1 MNIKTIMNGMADSK
15 HIKCAQNCI
24 TNNTDNLMT
33 EDSIPV
39 ECILWKGLQNT
50 ALWTVEEMKKLQHNY
65 KSQKIIKFIDK
76 YRRNS
81 TEHADI
87 MSCNGISKIS

>member
-1 MNIKTIMNGMADSK
+1 MSPIQHAELQVHIVPCFILHSGCMNIKTIMNGMADSK

-39 ECILWKGLQNT
+39 ECIL
-50 ALWTVEEMKKLQHNY
+50 
-65 KSQKIIKFIDK
+65 
-76 YRRNS
+76 
-81 TEHADI
+81 
-87 MSCNGISKIS
+87 